1 VRKAEAKNSMDWREK
16 YLGILDYSAILLWVL
31 ENAELAGVAL
41 SAGSVAAAG
50 VGAGTLGALGVGA
63 VAFGAGG
70 PVVAAG
76 LAIAAVGAAV
86 AGGLAAE
93 SDRISDAPRVADHLG
108 EDFYKTL
115 VEKEPFRSTKVSI
128 SSSFFFVMH
137 DNF

>member
-1 VRKAEAKNSMDWREK
+1 MRKAEAKNSMDWREK

-50 VGAGTLGALGVGA
+50 VGA

-93 SDRISDAPRVADHLG
+93 SDRMSDAPRVADHLG